1 MLRGRSCPARRGRG
15 CSFVNEEDAAEGT
28 LDDAA
33 RQRGG
38 VAGVAAHEVA
48 AAHLHELP
56 ALERPDGLEVL
67 GHQAGDGGLAGAGV
81 AGEDHVHRKAGGLHS
96 GGGAALLDLE
106 IIGQTEDVF
115 LDRGKAH
122 QLRDLG
128 LDLVQRAGVGGGQQV
143 EQGGGGGVVQAEEK
157 PLRRGSQG
165 DGAGQLFVGL
175 EAVFTQSR
183 KMRSQ
188 QPESPAAPFWGV
200 HWAAT

>member
-1 MLRGRSCPARRGRG
+1 MALRYLAASGRWWSCR
-15 CSFVNEEDAAEGT
+15 T
-28 LDDAA
+28 
-33 RQRGG
+33 
-38 VAGVAAHEVA
+38 
-48 AAHLHELP
+48 
-56 ALERPDGLEVL
+56 
-67 GHQAGDGGLAGAGV
+67 GV
-81 AGEDHVHRKAGGLHS
+81 AGEDHVHRKAGRLHP

-143 EQGGGGGVVQAEEK
+143 EQGAGAASFRRKKSPSGAAVRVTVPVSFLSVWRQYS
-157 PLRRGSQG
+157 LR
-165 DGAGQLFVGL
+165 A
-175 EAVFTQSR
+175 R